1 VGDLAF
7 TIPTL
12 SEPWMGK
19 LSEDEKWMFDYDSTV
34 EYYYYFEPFKSLFC
48 SKSKDKDLLYN
59 DERLPEG

>member
-19 LSEDEKWMFDYDSTV
+19 LSEDEKWMFDYDSV
-34 EYYYYFEPFKSLFC
+34 KRVVMNKQFIESRK
-48 SKSKDKDLLYN
+48 N
-59 DERLPEG
+59 N